1 MEFMSAGGVARDHM
15 IGNEATRA
23 YLEREAEKKAEYR
36 SVEQSYTDHRQATGF
51 ATRGPVAFGK
61 YEVGRSSMPT
71 NREDDG
77 RAVFADTMKRG
88 LIHPHMDGMA
98 VVQNGDPGAY
108 DPYTF
113 SEIRH
118 TATFTHNRSK
128 APFGAVAPREL
139 KLQLTGEGVP
149 GPGAYNYG
157 AAAKTLFGAV
167 DDNRSVFK
175 SQTPQ
180 REISSTAV
188 PGPDA
193 YTPKMESVYQN
204 IRDSGASM
212 RGLNVRLAVMKH
224 PDHQGGDPSM
234 TDESVG
240 PGSYDE
246 HLHNTVA
253 TTLEKGLSR
262 SSRLQPGFGTMSP
275 QRALPYGQKDDSPGP
290 GAYQPM
296 VWSGRYQKGSELSKP
311 KRLPRSGSGGGS
323 ARIDAAYRKQPAA
336 EVSEKP
342 AESSAE
348 AITYDEEVDM

>member
-1 MEFMSAGGVARDHM
+1 MEFMSAGGVARDHVL
-15 IGNEATRA
+15 GNEATRA
-23 YLEREAEKKAEYR
+23 YLEREAEKKQAYR
-36 SVEQSYTDHRQATGF
+36 NFEQAYTDNRQATGF

-157 AAAKTLFGAV
+157 AAAKILFGAV

-175 SQTPQ
+175 SETPQ
-180 REISSTAV
+180 REISSTSV

-275 QRALPYGQKDDSPGP
+275 QRALPYGQKDESPGP

-296 VWSGRYQKGSELSKP
+296 VWSGRYTKGSELSKRP
-311 KRLPRSGSGGGS
+311 PRSRFAVRSHL
-323 ARIDAAYRKQPAA
+323 AAPLA

-342 AESSAE
+342 LPLAAESSAE
-348 AITYDEEVDM
+348 VITYDEEVDM